1 MSEHHTET
9 ARPRRRDQETTAV
22 GSSLRSAR
30 LKEMAI
36 RQSAHRSCV
45 RTSSN
50 MPPSDPLLV
59 RIRGEYREMPGLRLS
74 LAQACRLWQVDAV
87 TCERVLHRLVAEGF
101 LFRTIDGA
109 FIAWRTSDMRPAKA
123 RLPFGH
129 VRRSA

>member
-1 MSEHHTET
+1 MSEHNTKT
-9 ARPRRRDQETTAV
+9 ARPHRRC
-22 GSSLRSAR
+22 G
-30 LKEMAI
+30 
-36 RQSAHRSCV
+36 

-74 LAQACRLWQVDAV
+74 PAQACRLWQVDAV

-101 LFRTIDGA
+101 LFRTIDDA
-109 FIAWRTSDMRPAKA
+109 FIALPTSDMRPEAAKA